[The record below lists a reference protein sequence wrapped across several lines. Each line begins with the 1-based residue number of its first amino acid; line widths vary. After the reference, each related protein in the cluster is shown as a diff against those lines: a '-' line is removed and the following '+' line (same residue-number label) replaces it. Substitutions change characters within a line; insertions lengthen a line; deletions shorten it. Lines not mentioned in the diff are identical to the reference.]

1 MDVGGRGDFSVNI
14 RCMFRSDDE
23 GEDDSPREDMELDD
37 SVKGDT
43 EVWHIGVGG
52 AVTALSTP
60 VAELEE
66 MQTKLS
72 GTLGVFSISP
82 GK

>member
-1 MDVGGRGDFSVNI
+1 
-14 RCMFRSDDE
+14 
-23 GEDDSPREDMELDD
+23 MELDD
-37 SVKGDT
+37 NARQDT
-43 EVWHIGVGG
+43 EVWHIGAGG

-60 VAELEE
+60 VAEREE

-72 GTLGVFSISP
+72 GTLGVFGISP

>member
-23 GEDDSPREDMELDD
+23 GDA
-37 SVKGDT
+37 